1 MIEPIPESSEQ
12 TYDLFLREG
21 TGGIVFRLKDHG
33 ITAGAAQL
41 AYSIDGYRVS
51 RPYDSISTVT
61 LSTAAAGRAGVM
73 GQCVIAY
80 RGGVRLVIW
89 SANAAGLPDRS
100 REGPFRDFVVDFHRR
115 LIASNADRR
124 ITFIR
129 GISPTRHTI
138 LMTALVVWAGLF
150 VAFPLLLALFTGELK
165 AALVAVA
172 GLALTLPFWRVAQR
186 NKPGGYNPAHPP
198 DLLSG

>member
-41 AYSIDGYRVS
+41 GYSIDGYRVS

-73 GQCVIAY
+73 GQCVIVF

-115 LIASNADRR
+115 LITNDADRR

-129 GISPTRHTI
+129 GISGTRHTI
-138 LMTALVVWAGLF
+138 LMVALVVWAVLF
-150 VAFPLLLALFTGELK
+150 VAFPLLLALFTGTPN
-165 AALVAVA
+165 AALVALA
-172 GLALTLPFWRVAQR
+172 GLALVVPFWRVADR
-186 NKPGGYNPAHPP
+186 NRPGGYNPAHPP
-198 DLLSG
+198 DLLA

>member
-1 MIEPIPESSEQ
+1 MSEAAQEGNEQ

-21 TGGIVFRLKDHG
+21 AGGIVFRLKDHG

-41 AYSIDGYRVS
+41 AYSINGYRVS

-73 GQCVIAY
+73 GQCVIVF

-100 REGPFRDFVVDFHRR
+100 RVGPFRDFVGDFHRR
-115 LIASNADRR
+115 LIASNADKR

-129 GISPTRHTI
+129 GLSETRYSI
-138 LMTALVVWAGLF
+138 LMVALVVWAILF
-150 VAFPLLLALFTGELK
+150 VAFPLLLALFTSTLN
-165 AALVAVA
+165 AAL
-172 GLALTLPFWRVAQR
+172 LALAGVALAVPFWRVADR
-186 NKPGGYNPAHPP
+186 NRPGGYNPSYPP
-198 DLLSG
+198 DLLA